1 MKVPG
6 IDETVQAGEV
16 KTNGTGQAGA
26 DGAVSA
32 TVTQTLAS
40 VSLKFDVDP
49 KAIRAARGGGDA
61 PASDAQPFSV
71 NVKTG
76 SVTADVKLDGL
87 KTHPLLDLWAFLVA
101 HPSRP
106 ELAANEAA
114 FKSLLAAAL
123 ASQAKAEE
131 TASVETVAAQI
142 PQGQITIDSAKFGV
156 SGALAPTGAF
166 GEHFEANGLTLPAGL
181 VPAPFVGFA
190 PTAFAI
196 GFRASGFDVASA
208 SAEMVADL
216 HLAGD
221 GPAIAPDD
229 AAKIRAKL
237 IGPDGVVVDIEPSH
251 IVAPLLDVSFEGHI
265 VYKGGKPTGEVTVHM
280 RNFDKTQAA
289 LKTLG
294 LDVDKK
300 GAMALTLAKNHR
312 QDRQRRV
319 AGMGRRDRRRRRDE
333 GQRPGARQ
341 GAVLSRARSGAGRRS
356 ASAREARRQR
366 GIDAEGGGDH
376 EVPAGERHA
385 EDAHGWIVAARRL
398 RGLDLLEHVGDVD
411 RLGHRAGAG
420 GRTLPEVVFDA
431 GVVAGQRDVGEEAER
446 QDDEAEPRGNGGA
459 AIGGERG
466 QRRQRRADIERD
478 PLGQAQFARTIA
490 DRLQDPHRRQDRQR
504 DERRPQ
510 GATELVGRE
519 GEGDQTQEHQN
530 TLAAMTKPM
539 TTIAARITRKAAK

>member
-1 MKVPG
+1 MPIRRTQIARRAALASCVALAALSASAFAKDLPPSPDSAAKLQAFFATYLGKSAPTKISPADPGYWVAFDLAAAAAPFKTDGFTVDPATAKYHVVEQDDGAWRVEFSDFPTLVAHIHTPDGGQTVDGTETIAFAGAKGEAVIDPAIGFWRSFASDADTVNVGVKVPG

-300 GAMALTLAKNHR
+300 GAMALTLAKTIAKT
-312 QDRQRRV
+312 DSDGSLV
-319 AGMGRRDRRRRRDE
+319 
-333 GQRPGARQ
+333 
-341 GAVLSRARSGAGRRS
+341 
-356 ASAREARRQR
+356 
-366 GIDAEGGGDH
+366 
-376 EVPAGERHA
+376 
-385 EDAHGWIVAARRL
+385 W
-398 RGLDLLEHVGDVD
+398 
-411 RLGHRAGAG
+411 
-420 GRTLPEVVFDA
+420 
-431 GVVAGQRDVGEEAER
+431 VGEIGA
-446 QDDEAEPRGNGGA
+446 DGVMKVNG
-459 AIGGERG
+459 
-466 QRRQRRADIERD
+466 RA
-478 PLGQAQFARTIA
+478 LG
-490 DRLQDPHRRQDRQR
+490 
-504 DERRPQ
+504 
-510 GATELVGRE
+510 
-519 GEGDQTQEHQN
+519 
-530 TLAAMTKPM
+530 
-539 TTIAARITRKAAK
+539 KAPF